1 MASIGLAV
9 AVGAALALAGQ
20 WLRAP
25 RVCAYGRVGWA
36 GLGVFGGCAA
46 ILASPLSEHAAVGTL
61 AWTGYVLAVDAA
73 VFALRGRSLLRS
85 RPDALL
91 WLAVLSVFLWLPFEW
106 YNLRLAGWYRS
117 GLPPNLLRY
126 LLLGWSFAC
135 VWPALLETA
144 DLLLALFFNNS
155 RRHDPTRPPGLSL
168 ACGIAATGAMLLL
181 APLAVPRL
189 DLGEYLLPLASAGF
203 LLLLEPWNAMVGRT
217 GLWLQARSG
226 NYSLPAA
233 LAGAGL
239 FCGLWLDALNYLSR
253 SKWHS
258 LWTFTSA
265 GTLFELPWAAYA
277 VLPLFGWQ
285 AFAMYRFAA
294 GLLNLPR
301 SELGSLC
308 ARAVAGQVANRVRA
322 SPPAL

>member
-9 AVGAALALAGQ
+9 TVGAALALACQ
-20 WLRAP
+20 WLSAP

-36 GLGVFGGCAA
+36 GLGVVGGCAA
-46 ILASPLSEHAAVGTL
+46 ILASPVSEPAAIGTL

-85 RPDALL
+85 RPDAFL
-91 WLAVLSVFLWLPFEW
+91 WLAVLSIFLWLPFEW

-126 LLLGWSFAC
+126 LVLGWSFAC

-144 DLLLALFFNNS
+144 DLLLALYFKNS
-155 RRHDPTRPPGLSL
+155 RLHEPTRSPGLAL
-168 ACGIAATGAMLLL
+168 ACGIAATGAILLL
-181 APLAVPRL
+181 VPAAVPRL
-189 DLGEYLLPLASAGF
+189 DLGEYLLPLASVGF

-233 LAGAGL
+233 LAGAGF
-239 FCGLWLDALNYLSR
+239 FCGLWLDALNYLSS

-258 LWTFTSA
+258 LWTITSA
-265 GTLFELPWAAYA
+265 GIPFELPWAAYT
-277 VLPLFGWQ
+277 VLPLFAWQ
-285 AFAMYRFAA
+285 AFAMYQFAA

-301 SELGSLC
+301 GELGSAC
-308 ARAVAGQVANRVRA
+308 ACAGGGQVAKRA
-322 SPPAL
+322 QAWLPRL